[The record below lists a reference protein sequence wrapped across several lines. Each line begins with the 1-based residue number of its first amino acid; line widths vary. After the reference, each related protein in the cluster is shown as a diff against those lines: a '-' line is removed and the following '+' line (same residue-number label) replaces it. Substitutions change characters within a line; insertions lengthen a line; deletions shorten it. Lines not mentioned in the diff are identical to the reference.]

1 MKANINTYTCQ
12 KKTKKDAG
20 WKPHLRS
27 KGTSISENYD
37 TLQGHARVYLA
48 RALFCRL
55 AACSSDADCAD
66 EMAAVSESRRRSD
79 GALPT
84 DELDELDEPASVSGP
99 AYEALDCRSSI
110 CMLVGS
116 G

>member
-1 MKANINTYTCQ
+1 MRSTGNTIAVNC
-12 KKTKKDAG
+12 
-20 WKPHLRS
+20 
-27 KGTSISENYD
+27 D
-37 TLQGHARVYLA
+37 TLPGQARVYLA
-48 RALFCRL
+48 RALFCLL

-79 GALPT
+79 GELPT
-84 DELDELDEPASVSGP
+84 DEPDELDELDEPASVSGP